1 MGVTA
6 TLQIQNLKPMI
17 IPNSDP
23 IKYDEGFIIN
33 TDTGLITGVSEAGY
47 DTNGNRR
54 FTTSGNLYNRYVT
67 SGYFFKIN
75 PSISVADNANIQIT
89 GNVSNIEI
97 YYDYLYF

>member
-6 TLQIQNLKPMI
+6 TLQIQNLKPI
-17 IPNSDP
+17 SNDI
-23 IKYDEGFIIN
+23 GFIIN
-33 TDTGLITGVSEAGY
+33 TDTGLIIGVSAAGY
-47 DTNGNRR
+47 DSSGNRI

-75 PSISVADNANIQIT
+75 PSISIADNANIQIT